1 MLAKLFI
8 SFNST
13 HYLTMLPF
21 KHFFLLLT
29 LPTLLVNVMTSCS
42 TSTPKTQIT
51 KSAATDS
58 TLTTETVIHL
68 FSGLEG
74 LGNTPEKVTTESLY
88 DNLIHAQFVP
98 SDGFGDMDSYDEY
111 FSNAIKPMETP
122 DTTYIFGAEVKSIQG
137 DTALATVTIRH
148 IYEGENL
155 DNIYQVTLA
164 YTQEGWKIDDYDFG
178 YGSSIKTSLET
189 FIADQRALYRSEEW
203 VKRVNRAISEKH
215 YIPCVMQTLKEIDE
229 YFEEKPMPNDA
240 TDISDE
246 ELLDLFHAI
255 PGYWGNDKE
264 WKHDTTLMKESF
276 SASTYHLI
284 EQLFDTPELERDGWP
299 DSFWTKYWILSLP
312 EGCYGNSDDS
322 LWIQGCHAE
331 YRNDSLLATIETV
344 YHYWESQVDEPKGFY
359 YYEPMRLYLVKEDG
373 KWVIEDFYCRPHC
386 TRETYKSV
394 QEALPWMKNCI
405 QAYITEIRKELRS
418 DKWKEENNPDKE
430 TDPERLKTLQNY
442 LQHVED
448 YFQKYPDE

>member
-1 MLAKLFI
+1 
-8 SFNST
+8 
-13 HYLTMLPF
+13 MLPF

-29 LPTLLVNVMTSCS
+29 LPTLLVNTMTSCS

-51 KSAATDS
+51 ESATTDS

-122 DTTYIFGAEVKSIQG
+122 DTTYIFGAEIKSIQR
-137 DTALATVTIRH
+137 DTALATVTVRH

-164 YTQEGWKIDDYDFG
+164 YTPEGWKIDDYDFG
-178 YGSSIKTSLET
+178 YGRSMKTSLET

-255 PGYWGNDKE
+255 PGYWEKGFA
-264 WKHDTTLMKESF
+264 WHCDTALMKERF
-276 SASTYHLI
+276 SASTYQLL
-284 EQLFDTPELERDGWP
+284 EQLFDTPEPEFISNDEGDWAQ
-299 DSFWTKYWILSLP
+299 YWILSYP
-312 EGCYGNSDDS
+312 EGYNGMDDS
-322 LWIQGCHAE
+322 LFIVGSHAE
-331 YRNDSLLATIETV
+331 QINDSLIATIDLVFHCTNNEGNEV
-344 YHYWESQVDEPKGFY
+344 EKGHY
-359 YYEPMRLYLVKEDG
+359 YYNPMKLYLIKEKG
-373 KWVIEDFYCRPHC
+373 KWVIEDFYCRLPKGA
-386 TRETYKSV
+386 EELPKS
-394 QEALPWMKNCI
+394 LYGSGPWVKSCI
-405 QAYITEIRKELRS
+405 NAYINEVRS
-418 DKWKEENNPDKE
+418 HILSEGWKEKQSIEEHDTINQKN
-430 TDPERLKTLQNY
+430 LQNY
-442 LQHVED
+442 LHHVEE
-448 YFQKYPDE
+448 YFKKYPDE

>member
-1 MLAKLFI
+1 
-8 SFNST
+8 
-13 HYLTMLPF
+13 MLPF
-21 KHFFLLLT
+21 KHIVLLLT

-51 KSAATDS
+51 ESATTES

-74 LGNTPEKVTTESLY
+74 LGNTTEKVTTESLY
-88 DNLIHAQFVP
+88 DNLIHAQCIP

-122 DTTYIFGAEVKSIQG
+122 DTTYIFGAEIKSIQR

-164 YTQEGWKIDDYDFG
+164 YTPEGWKIDDYDFG
-178 YGSSIKTSLET
+178 YGSSIKTSLKT

-203 VKRVNRAISEKH
+203 VKRVNRAISKKH

-255 PGYWGNDKE
+255 PGYWGEDDK
-264 WKHDTTLMKESF
+264 WKHDTTLMKERF

-373 KWVIEDFYCRPHC
+373 KWVIEDFYCRPQC
-386 TRETYKSV
+386 TQETYKSV

-430 TDPERLKTLQNY
+430 TDPERLKNLQNY
-442 LQHVED
+442 LHHVED
-448 YFQKYPDE
+448 YFKKYPDE